1 MNKLKNSWGEIIRI
15 WRKEKKMSQEEL
27 AEKAGLTS
35 SCISKI
41 ECGTVVPKLDT
52 VEQIANALGIAL
64 HQLLD
69 IRKLEMEKII

>member
-41 ECGTVVPKLDT
+41 ECGKVVPKLDT

-69 IRKLEMEKII
+69 IRKLEIKR